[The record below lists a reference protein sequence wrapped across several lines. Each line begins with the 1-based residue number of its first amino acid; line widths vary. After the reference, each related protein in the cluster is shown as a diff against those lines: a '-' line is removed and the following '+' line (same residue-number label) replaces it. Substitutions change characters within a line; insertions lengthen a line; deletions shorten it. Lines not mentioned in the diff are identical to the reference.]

1 MLSASDAEGF
11 FPPFLQ
17 RIETT
22 TSQEITSSD
31 MKQALQPDQDT
42 VQKVVQETV
51 VVKERHGMEVH
62 AGGDPAKVAGLALDA
77 QAEAASAVAAAVK
90 GKEGSAGTEGAK
102 EEKREEAGKALT
114 KQEGV
119 AAAASCEQ
127 AEEHRTTVQLS
138 ESLERKPHF
147 EVTCC

>member
-1 MLSASDAEGF
+1 
-11 FPPFLQ
+11 
-17 RIETT
+17 
-22 TSQEITSSD
+22 
-31 MKQALQPDQDT
+31 MKQAVQPDQDT

-77 QAEAASAVAAAVK
+77 QAEAASAVAAGMK

-102 EEKREEAGKALT
+102 EEKREEAGKALP

>member
-1 MLSASDAEGF
+1 MLSVSDAEGF
-11 FPPFLQ
+11 FPPSLQ
-17 RIETT
+17 RIDTT

-31 MKQALQPDQDT
+31 MKQAVQPDQDT

-62 AGGDPAKVAGLALDA
+62 AGGDPAKVAGLVLDA
-77 QAEAASAVAAAVK
+77 QAEAASAVAAAMK

-119 AAAASCEQ
+119 AAATSCEQ
-127 AEEHRTTVQLS
+127 AEEHRTTVELS

>member
-1 MLSASDAEGF
+1 
-11 FPPFLQ
+11 
-17 RIETT
+17 
-22 TSQEITSSD
+22 
-31 MKQALQPDQDT
+31 MKQAVQPDQDT

-62 AGGDPAKVAGLALDA
+62 ADGDPAKVAGLALDA

-127 AEEHRTTVQLS
+127 AEEHRTVQLS

-147 EVTCC
+147 EVTSC